1 MLLCFLDLETGG
13 LDPCAHD
20 ILEIG
25 ALIFNTE
32 TKDVEKLFSLK
43 VKPVR
48 DIDSEAAK
56 VNGYSEEEW
65 IKDSVSLKQAMET
78 LTNFVKGSVMV
89 AQNVVFDASFLQQ
102 AEKRTGVTL
111 PFSRHKVD
119 LVTLAWLKVPPYTL
133 RSYSLKNLCAYLNVP
148 PEPDVHRA
156 LNGAMAAYEC
166 YKKLI

>member
-1 MLLCFLDLETGG
+1 MKLCITDLETSG
-13 LDPCAHD
+13 LDSCTYE

-25 ALIFNTE
+25 AVMIDTERKEILAIFDKKIAPT
-32 TKDVEKLFSLK
+32 
-43 VKPVR
+43 KPV
-48 DIDSEAAK
+48 DEDAAH
-56 VNGYSEEEW
+56 VNGYLEVQWEGAG
-65 IKDSVSLKQAMET
+65 SLAEV
-78 LTNFVKGSVMV
+78 FAEFAEFAKGSTLM
-89 AQNVVFDASFLQQ
+89 AQNVSFDWGFLQQ
-102 AEKRTGVTL
+102 AEKTTGITL

-148 PEPDVHRA
+148 PEPDVHRS